1 VQFDLQISEDFT
13 LSTDRAYLDSVVFNL
28 ISNAIKYRKPEAHPI
43 IKIQSGEF
51 QKQNWFSISDNGMG
65 IDLKKYG
72 DRIFGMFK
80 TFHGN
85 RDARGIGLF
94 ITRNQIE
101 ALGGKIEVDS
111 APGQGTTFTIY
122 LPK

>member
-1 VQFDLQISEDFT
+1 LN
-13 LSTDRAYLDSVVFNL
+13 TDRAYLDSIVLNL
-28 ISNAIKYRKPEAHPI
+28 ISNAIKYRKPDESPVI
-43 IKIQSGEF
+43 TIQSGELNR
-51 QKQNWFSISDNGMG
+51 QNWFSIRDNGMG

-101 ALGGKIEVDS
+101 ALGGKIEVNS
-111 APGQGTTFTIY
+111 TPGEGSTFTVY